1 MTSVL
6 AQALDFAQSQAYHAF
21 SNNCIATSDFLVRG
35 PPAMS
40 LTSQNTACKG
50 VEAC

>member
-1 MTSVL
+1 MGVL
-6 AQALDFAQSQAYHAF
+6 AQALEFAQGQAYHAF
-21 SNNCIATSDFLVRG
+21 ANSCIATSDFLVRG

-40 LTSQNTACKG
+40 LTAQDTACKG